1 MGIPYYFYNLT
12 KKYKNILIK
21 SPPTDIHIYAI
32 DFNGIIHPE
41 AYKETNKDKLFNNLW
56 SKIEDNDKQDI
67 THLGHWSG
75 TGVVQFKA
83 NFEFEK

>member
-56 SKIEDNDKQDI
+56 SKILSYNND
-67 THLGHWSG
+67 
-75 TGVVQFKA
+75 FKS
-83 NFEFEK
+83 FYLSKYFS